1 MAITPIHHS
10 GATTNLTT
18 IPSQLAS
25 GSGES
30 LKSSRLSA
38 TECVSGSVADD
49 AQQHADDDAQY
60 LPELVRE
67 CERLGFDLQLTND
80 PAVDLPEIK
89 VINGRRAVIARADE
103 IGVARDDVRP
113 IGRCFECD
121 SELDDTAVLHFPAD
135 ALLSFQACKDMTG
148 ADIRTCRPCVEASR
162 LPLTAAQRGPEWM
175 LRYGCTPWCVN
186 DHAEPVAAEW
196 HSALP
201 VETRL
206 RDAAVDSSGYGA
218 NGDSLPWLS
227 AQVVVTNDKPHA
239 YGRRTQV
246 WLGYG
251 VHMGELTPAEAREAL
266 EAMRG
271 FVRRLE
277 HVVKQAEEIARDDFD
292 GDPEIA
298 RLDREAEDRRIR
310 AIATARN
317 GAA

>member
-10 GATTNLTT
+10 SATTNLTT
-18 IPSQLAS
+18 LPSHLA
-25 GSGES
+25 
-30 LKSSRLSA
+30 
-38 TECVSGSVADD
+38 ADD
-49 AQQHADDDAQY
+49 AHQHADHDAQY
-60 LPELVRE
+60 LTELVRE
-67 CERLGFDLQLTND
+67 CERLGFDVQLTDD

-89 VINGRRAVIARADE
+89 VINGRRTVIARADE
-103 IGVARDDVRP
+103 IGVACDDVRP
-113 IGRCFECD
+113 IGRCFGCN
-121 SELDDTAVLHFPAD
+121 SELDDTAVLYFPAN

-148 ADIRTCRPCVEASR
+148 ADIRTCRPCVEASD
-162 LPLTAAQRGPEWM
+162 LPLTAAQRGTEWM
-175 LRYGCTPWCVN
+175 LRHGCTPWCVN

-196 HSALP
+196 HSAP
-201 VETRL
+201 AVETKL
-206 RDAAVDSSGYGA
+206 RDAAVDSSGYSA

-227 AQVVVTNDKPHA
+227 AQVVVANDKPQA

-277 HVVKQAEEIARDDFD
+277 FVVKQAEEIVRDDFD
-292 GDPEIA
+292 GDPEIT

-310 AIATARN
+310 AITTARN